1 MKEKKNSPS
10 EIALT
15 NIVKARMKMI
25 SDALPNNIISL
36 LTICCPTKAAIV
48 ATATKYRAVERLECV

>member
-1 MKEKKNSPS
+1 MQITKPNNRNASSPK

-25 SDALPNNIISL
+25 RDALPHMIMIF
-36 LTICCPTKAAIV
+36 LTMCCPTKAAMV
-48 ATATKYRAVERLECV
+48 ATAVK

>member
-1 MKEKKNSPS
+1 MTTKKKREKLPYSPS

-25 SDALPNNIISL
+25 RDALPNKMTNF
-36 LTICCPTKAAIV
+36 LTICCPTRAATV
-48 ATATKYRAVERLECV
+48 ATPVK

>member
-1 MKEKKNSPS
+1 MQFLPS

-25 SDALPNNIISL
+25 NDALPNKMISL
-36 LTICCPTKAAIV
+36 LTMCWPMKAATV
-48 ATATKYRAVERLECV
+48 ATATKYAAAKASSC